1 MPHHKSC
8 KKRLK
13 QSLRQRLINRQERA
27 ATRTSLKTFRAAGA
41 SEAGTTPEQLR
52 DIYSVLDVQARKG
65 IIPRKRAARLKARMA
80 ALTASAPTK

>member
-13 QSLRQRLINRQERA
+13 QSQRQRLINRQERA
-27 ATRTSLKTFRAAGA
+27 ATRTSLKQFRA
-41 SEAGTTPEQLR
+41 EAGTEEGGTPEQLR
-52 DIYSVLDVQARKG
+52 SIYSVLDVQARKG

-80 ALTASAPTK
+80 ALAK

>member
-13 QSLRQRLINRQERA
+13 QSQRQRLINRQERA
-27 ATRTSLKTFRAAGA
+27 ATRTSLKVFRAQ
-41 SEAGTTPEQLR
+41 AGTEEGGTPEQLR
-52 DIYSVLDVQARKG
+52 SIYSVLDVQARKG

-80 ALTASAPTK
+80 ALAK

>member
-13 QSLRQRLINRQERA
+13 QSQRQRLINRQERA
-27 ATRTSLKTFRAAGA
+27 ATRTSLKKFRSDAK
-41 SEAGTTPEQLR
+41 SETGTTVEQLQS
-52 DIYSVLDVQARKG
+52 IYSVLDVQARKG

-80 ALTASAPTK
+80 ALTK